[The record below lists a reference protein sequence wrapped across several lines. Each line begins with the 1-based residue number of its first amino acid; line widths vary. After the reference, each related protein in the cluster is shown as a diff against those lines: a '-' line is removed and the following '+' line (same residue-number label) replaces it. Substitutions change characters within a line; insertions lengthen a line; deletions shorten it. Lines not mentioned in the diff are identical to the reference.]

1 MVFWLFRDHRHRS
14 TEVSCH
20 RKLLQGTM
28 PLDFAVVI
36 GMGSP
41 EFGPTK
47 SRPQRHTMGSHPIG
61 VARPKCSESLLRARV
76 CSGVGYDEPVDL
88 TGDVDRGPHCCFFEV
103 ANLHKSLVKHA
114 FCAVA
119 VRMPESLNPE
129 DLGSRAFKYKLT
141 DFAPWKN
148 RRSPPGCTMACLTA
162 TAAMLLAF
170 PLVEGVFPFAQLR
183 LG

>member
-1 MVFWLFRDHRHRS
+1 
-14 TEVSCH
+14 
-20 RKLLQGTM
+20 M

-41 EFGPTK
+41 EFEPTK
-47 SRPQRHTMGSHPIG
+47 SRPQRHTMGFFGWFPPHRRCEAQVQRKSTASP
-61 VARPKCSESLLRARV
+61 CSRGDEFFNWTC
-76 CSGVGYDEPVDL
+76 CSGVVYDEPVDL

-119 VRMPESLNPE
+119 VRMPESFNPE

-148 RRSPPGCTMACLTA
+148 RRSSPGCTMAGLTA

-170 PLVEGVFPFAQLR
+170 LFVSGVFPFAQLR